1 MKLGICL
8 PHYGR
13 PIEPSRLIQLAA
25 RAEEM
30 GLDSLWVTD
39 HVVVPRDVALIY
51 RDEMLDPLAVLPW
64 LAGVTERIALGTSV
78 IVLPY
83 RSPLP
88 VAKLLAS
95 VDVLS
100 AGRLIVGVAV
110 GWLEGE
116 FAALGIP
123 FRERGRRA
131 DEAIELFKTVW
142 TQEYPQIDAA
152 GAHLTG
158 TKVSP
163 MPRQK
168 PRPPIL
174 VGGASDGAL
183 RRAAKLGDGWHASSV
198 PPAAFRASAL
208 AVTNYWKEFK
218 RDGDADLT
226 LRIPLLIEGIHRPAV
241 DPALLG
247 TRHVLRGSLASIA
260 RELRQYQTAGCT
272 HVALEVSYST
282 YPSILDTIDII
293 AEELRPAL
301 EQRDR

>member
-39 HVVVPRDVALIY
+39 HVVVPRDVTLIY
-51 RDEMLDPLAVLPW
+51 RDDMLDPLAVLPW

-158 TKVSP
+158 MKVSP

-183 RRAAKLGDGWHASSV
+183 RRAAKLGDGWHASSL

-218 RDGDADLT
+218 RDGEPDLT